1 MPRKRDYQ
9 KWGKIISLIGGAL
22 FVIGGIL
29 LFFAH
34 FLTGFTLDPLTSN
47 FVVFFFNISLPSQSY
62 FLILGIIGVALGA
75 FAIIIANAERSDLL
89 SGILLIVI
97 GIVGLGIPGLFT
109 FAGGILYLIASAKKR

>member
-34 FLTGFTLDPLTSN
+34 FLSGFTLGQLTSN
-47 FVVFFFNISLPSQSY
+47 FIVFLFGINVNL
-62 FLILGIIGVALGA
+62 LVLGIIGVALGA

-97 GIVGLGIPGLFT
+97 GIVGLGIPGLLT
-109 FAGGILYLIASAKKR
+109 FVGGILYLIASAKKR

>member
-29 LFFAH
+29 LFFAY
-34 FLTGFTLDPLTSN
+34 FLPAFTLDQLTSN
-47 FVVFFFNISLPSQSY
+47 FIVYLFGINVN
-62 FLILGIIGVALGA
+62 FLVLGIIGVALGA
-75 FAIIIANAERSDLL
+75 FAVITANAEWSDLL

-97 GIVGLGIPGLFT
+97 GIVGLGFPGLLT
-109 FAGGILYLIASAKKR
+109 VVGGILFLIASAKKR